1 MNSQTM
7 FGRDE
12 EAFAEAM
19 GRELERLADAS
30 HLAPSED
37 FAERKDI
44 ETADKPRE
52 EHDRRHH
59 EQDVES
65 VPPA

>member
-1 MNSQTM
+1 MPRRP
-7 FGRDE
+7 GPDDIKGE
-12 EAFAEAM
+12 ERPTPAE
-19 GRELERLADAS
+19 
-30 HLAPSED
+30 PSED

>member
-1 MNSQTM
+1 MGAKADREARERM
-7 FGRDE
+7 PRRPGPDE
-12 EAFAEAM
+12 IK
-19 GRELERLADAS
+19 GKERPTPPE
-30 HLAPSED
+30 PSED

>member
-1 MNSQTM
+1 MGAKADREERKRM
-7 FGRDE
+7 PRRPGPDE
-12 EAFAEAM
+12 IAGKERPTPAE
-19 GRELERLADAS
+19 
-30 HLAPSED
+30 PSED

-59 EQDVES
+59 ERDVES